1 MTRQKLSR
9 IYPIGG
15 AWGGSACI
23 RLEGAVGLLQ
33 SGVAMIVVAADSAET
48 LEFSDTSKFRARGA

>member
-1 MTRQKLSR
+1 MTRHDTSQ

-23 RLEGAVGLLQ
+23 RLEGASGPFQ
-33 SGVAMIVVAADSAET
+33 PGVAMIVVAADSAEI
-48 LEFSDTSKFRARGA
+48 LEYRDVSKSKARGA